1 MAFATRRGAKKGRGG
16 GATELSLDVFCPDL
30 ASPYRCLRLF
40 SATSVLSELLAGPEA
55 ASGLA
60 MRKGMDMHGEKAGR
74 KYIYMYIYE
83 SSTASAVVA

>member
-1 MAFATRRGAKKGRGG
+1 MAFAIRRGAKKGRGE

-30 ASPYRCLRLF
+30 ASPYLYLRLF
-40 SATSVLSELLAGPEA
+40 PAASILSELPAGPEA

-74 KYIYMYIYE
+74 K
-83 SSTASAVVA
+83 